1 VTFFL
6 AHQKLANA
14 LDSGIT
20 LAQNHGSYHKTE
32 RVLSKLQDALKG
44 ADKSALKRLGEF
56 EEALKQVKPSA
67 DMLKSLEYAHE
78 RLKQGSEQLVI
89 KALQED
95 NLVGQK
101 AILAEKVHRRL
112 VKMKKPDQDF
122 QGKCKEIYPWSS
134 YFNGA

>member
-1 VTFFL
+1 M
-6 AHQKLANA
+6 
-14 LDSGIT
+14 
-20 LAQNHGSYHKTE
+20 
-32 RVLSKLQDALKG
+32 SKLQDALKG

-78 RLKQGSEQLVI
+78 RLKQGSNELAM

-112 VKMKKPDQDF
+112 IKMKKPD
-122 QGKCKEIYPWSS
+122 
-134 YFNGA
+134 